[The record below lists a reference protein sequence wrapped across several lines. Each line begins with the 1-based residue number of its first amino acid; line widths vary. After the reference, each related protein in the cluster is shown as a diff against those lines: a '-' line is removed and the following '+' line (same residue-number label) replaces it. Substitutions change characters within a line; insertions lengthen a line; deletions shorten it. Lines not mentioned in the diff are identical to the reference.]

1 MLARMLKERGVA
13 VIEDVRAA
21 KRDNYAPA
29 AITMTYSDGPVTDV
43 MDAGVRT
50 SPSPV
55 ALVTDTGRVFVL
67 SAGGSG
73 EIVVVGGPTSEQ
85 DEAALAVMEVLHDVW
100 GVKQPAPKKGK
111 KKAEQVEEPVVLPED
126 VPALLEVL
134 DAIDDMY
141 EEKLNEPF

>member
-43 MDAGVRT
+43 MDARVRT

-85 DEAALAVMEVLHDVW
+85 DEAALSVMEVLHDVW
-100 GVKQPAPKKGK
+100 GVKQPAPKKNK
-111 KKAEQVEEPVVLPED
+111 KQPVEEPVVLLED